1 MNNEKI
7 KVIENK
13 KDAIIFLNQLIILTD
28 KRMMR
33 LKRAV
38 KDLEKF
44 LLTHT
49 EDDTKIP
56 TDVYHRYSES
66 IECTSNYLLNLLGD
80 ETKTAVSY
88 KLFRNILE
96 KQTKKGQLDFQLDK
110 LEPEI
115 VTLLNEIR
123 NMRNWSHHVPQSL
136 FNSQIE
142 YMEKVS
148 KIPPS
153 LVEAQFSQSDI
164 YVLTWE
170 YHEID
175 WLKELHEKSIQN
187 YEMFSK
193 VFQRMKKDYSK
204 LIGKSIRINREKQ
217 IIARPHKFNLIS
229 EKSFDINTGKKK

>member
-1 MNNEKI
+1 MNNNKI
-7 KVIENK
+7 KVIKNK

-33 LKRAV
+33 LKRAL

-44 LLTHT
+44 LSTHV
-49 EDDTKIP
+49 EYDTKIP

-66 IECTSNYLLNLLGD
+66 IECTSDYLLNLLGD

-88 KLFRNILE
+88 KQFRNVIE
-96 KQTKKGQLDFQLDK
+96 KQKKHEQLDFQLDK

-115 VTLLNEIR
+115 VNLLNNIR
-123 NMRNWSHHVPQSL
+123 NMRNWSHHVAQSL

-148 KIPPS
+148 KIPKP
-153 LVEAQFSQSDI
+153 LVEAQFSQADI
-164 YVLTWE
+164 HVLTWE

-175 WLKELHEKSIQN
+175 WLKELLEKSTEN

-204 LIGKSIRINREKQ
+204 LIGTSVRISREKQ
-217 IIARPHKFNLIS
+217 MIARPYKFNLIS